1 MKTASYAVFQEN
13 RAKFPLEELRKYDG
27 QWVAFSSDGR
37 RILAGAATIV
47 ELAQKVND
55 AGETLSEMMI
65 EHIEL
70 ESSMIYLGAAE
81 LS

>member
-1 MKTASYAVFQEN
+1 MKNASYAVFQEN
-13 RAKFPLEELRKYDG
+13 RAKYPLEELRKFDN

-37 RILAGAATIV
+37 QIVAGAATIV
-47 ELAQKVND
+47 DLAEKVRD
-55 AGETLSEMMI
+55 VRESLSEVMI

-70 ESSMIYLGAAE
+70 ESSIIYLGAAE